1 MENCLV
7 KDEIFTT
14 KINNET
20 ALHYEK
26 NIADKKLYI
35 DPLFNK
41 WLTEQKEKKGKNGLL
56 CHSSKDKLYFYFE
69 SINDENDIKKMGYS
83 FFYICE
89 YCRSIYH
96 YDSYCCN
103 KNGLIKELR
112 RYLFYTEHSGKIDDM
127 LWLRA
132 FPFVFR
138 YLFCLSMILGLYGH
152 RKVIYENSIYY
163 GYDVRGYCFTT
174 TFLLIMVPFIIL
186 YSFVYYFPYIILHLI
201 YVVLLYRKIKRDKN
215 NNNI

>member
-26 NIADKKLYI
+26 NIDDKKLYI

-69 SINDENDIKKMGYS
+69 SINDENDIKKWVILFS
-83 FFYICE
+83 IFVNIVEVYI
-89 YCRSIYH
+89 I
-96 YDSYCCN
+96 
-103 KNGLIKELR
+103 
-112 RYLFYTEHSGKIDDM
+112 
-127 LWLRA
+127 
-132 FPFVFR
+132 
-138 YLFCLSMILGLYGH
+138 MILIV
-152 RKVIYENSIYY
+152 VIK
-163 GYDVRGYCFTT
+163 
-174 TFLLIMVPFIIL
+174 MV
-186 YSFVYYFPYIILHLI
+186 
-201 YVVLLYRKIKRDKN
+201 
-215 NNNI
+215 